1 MGKKEKKS
9 KKVRTSTC
17 IFHCQTACGMCFLR
31 SIDVVFWGSIS
42 ALECQLMVF
51 IYYCVI
57 IVQDKDEKKVKKEKK
72 EKKRSREAI
81 EEVKAEEV
89 PSATKESKKARKEK
103 KEKREEKE
111 KKEKKD
117 KKEKSKKEKKDVK
130 KELESHPLEGDL
142 DQTEEV
148 EEEVEEDEEAGTA
161 AKAFQR
167 VKADE
172 WIGKRGSW
180 DNSYEGTFGQAG
192 WGFKAQQILGKVR
205 GKDFRHEKTKK
216 KRGSYR
222 GGLIDSNAVSSY
234 KFDSDDD

>member
-1 MGKKEKKS
+1 MSKLWQEDWAFYCTLQHIRVYLMVLMKSNMTFVQEKDEKKS
-9 KKVRTSTC
+9 KK
-17 IFHCQTACGMCFLR
+17 
-31 SIDVVFWGSIS
+31 D
-42 ALECQLMVF
+42 
-51 IYYCVI
+51 
-57 IVQDKDEKKVKKEKK
+57 KK

-81 EEVKAEEV
+81 EEVTAEEV
-89 PSATKESKKARKEK
+89 PSVKKESKKAK
-103 KEKREEKE
+103 KE
-111 KKEKKD
+111 
-117 KKEKSKKEKKDVK
+117 KKEKSKKEKKVEK

-142 DQTEEV
+142 H
-148 EEEVEEDEEAGTA
+148 EDEEVGEETGSA

-167 VKADE
+167 VKADD
-172 WIGKRGSW
+172 WIGKKGSW

-222 GGLIDSNAVSSY
+222 GGLIDSNAICSY